1 MPNEGNRTASDIF
14 ALLDSLQERLDPSHL
29 VDHYELLDHWERARS
44 GSAFYRM
51 TGKPSGPD
59 LLVKTG
65 PVWDPEETE
74 LLHRAMVDLSDAIS
88 FAGIEGAAAIRP
100 VAWSS
105 SPPAIVMPFVEGT
118 DLVTLLRD
126 PEREEWAQM
135 RPWMYRAGEMI
146 AAYHTSHP
154 APPASDITPAADE
167 ARRAGR
173 GMLLSPAMI
182 EQLLRQIRWRD
193 RCAMSFGDFGPG
205 NLHGNAKGDLYLL
218 DPPEDP
224 MVALVHKDIGNF
236 MFEMRRQLAG
246 HGYTRTRPVRGRF
259 HELRAA
265 FLEGYTARS
274 SRVID
279 SCDQA
284 LIALFEMRR
293 ARGMARKRF
302 PGRLGDS
309 SWFARCA
316 LARRREVAR
325 ADCGQP

>member
-1 MPNEGNRTASDIF
+1 MAGT
-14 ALLDSLQERLDPSHL
+14 
-29 VDHYELLDHWERARS
+29 
-44 GSAFYRM
+44 
-51 TGKPSGPD
+51 PSGPD

-65 PVWDPEETE
+65 PAWVPEEAE
-74 LLHRAMVDLSDAIS
+74 ILHRAMVDLSDAIS
-88 FAGIEGAAAIRP
+88 SAGIEGAAAIRP
-100 VAWSS
+100 LAWSS

-135 RPWMYRAGEMI
+135 RPWMHRTGEMI
-146 AAYHTSHP
+146 AVYHASHP
-154 APPASDITPAADE
+154 APPGSDIASAADD
-167 ARRAGR
+167 ARKAGR
-173 GMLLSPAMI
+173 GMLLSSAMI
-182 EQLLRQIRWRD
+182 DQLLSRIERSE
-193 RCAMSFGDFGPG
+193 RCALSFGDFGPG
-205 NLHGNAKGDLYLL
+205 NLHGNASGDLYLL

-224 MVALVHKDIGNF
+224 TVAFVHKDIGNF

-259 HELRAA
+259 HDLRAA
-265 FLEGYTARS
+265 FLKGYSARS

-309 SWFARCA
+309 SWFARSA
-316 LARRREVAR
+316 LGRRREVAR
-325 ADCGQP
+325 TDCGQP